1 MHLTDVQALQ
11 KIFDEIDTDKS
22 GTIECDELLGALKK
36 TGKNPSNDQ
45 VKKLLATYD
54 ADNSGN
60 LSFDEFHKMI
70 KEWDKES
77 EKLEEADAPA
87 AA

>member
-1 MHLTDVQALQ
+1 MHLTDVDALR

-22 GTIECDELLGALKK
+22 GTIECDELLQALKK
-36 TGKNPSNDQ
+36 AGKNPSNDQ

-54 ADNSGN
+54 ADKSGN

-70 KEWDKES
+70 KEWDKVNAD
-77 EKLEEADAPA
+77 EAAAAPA